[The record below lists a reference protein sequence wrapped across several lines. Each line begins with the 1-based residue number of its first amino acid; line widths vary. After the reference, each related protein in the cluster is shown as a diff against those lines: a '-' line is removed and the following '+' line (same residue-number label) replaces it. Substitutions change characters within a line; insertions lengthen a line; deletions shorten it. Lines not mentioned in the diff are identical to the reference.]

1 MARSIEFSPEA
12 FNEVTDW
19 IETNVIAARKILDL
33 LAECAETPFEG
44 KGKPKGLKD
53 NLKGH

>member
-19 IETNVIAARKILDL
+19 IETDVVVVRKILDL
-33 LAECAETPFEG
+33 LAECAKTPFEG
-44 KGKPKGLKD
+44 KGKPKRLKD
-53 NLKGH
+53 NLKGY